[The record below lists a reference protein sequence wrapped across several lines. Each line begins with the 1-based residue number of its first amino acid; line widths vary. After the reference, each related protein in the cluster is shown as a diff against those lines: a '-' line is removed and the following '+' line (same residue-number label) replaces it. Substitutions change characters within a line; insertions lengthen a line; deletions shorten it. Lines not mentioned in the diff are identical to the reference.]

1 MTAPDHG
8 RGSPARKR
16 AVLLALRCYGRQ
28 MARLWRVTVPAML
41 LPALGNT
48 CIFYVA
54 PLIVAQLVGRFAGH
68 RLAGIGAAMPYVA
81 GFTGALLFAEVV
93 WRIGIH
99 CLNRLDGRGIENLY
113 VIGMDE
119 LLAKDAAFFH
129 DNFAG
134 SLTKRVLSFASRFE
148 DFTDN
153 LVFNVV
159 GSLVPLVFASVV
171 LWRYDPLLVAG
182 LLGLIAITGAGV
194 APLIRRRQKLVDQ
207 REEAIARVSGHVADS
222 LMNMDTIRAF
232 AAEDREAAEHR
243 SRVADQRRKSLRS
256 WDYGNL
262 RIDALVAPMSVLTNV
277 FGLLLAI
284 ALGAGQH
291 GIEAIVVAFTYYSN
305 ATRIMFEFNQIYR
318 SMESSLTE
326 AAQFT
331 ELLLIRPAVVD
342 PIAPEPLR
350 PRASDVRFERVTFA
364 YAEGLPLFTGL
375 DLAVPSGTKVGL
387 VGRSGGGKSTLTR
400 LLLRMMDV
408 DDGRILIGG
417 QDISKLRQSDLRS
430 LIAYVP
436 QDPAM
441 FHRTLRDNIAFARPG
456 ASDTEI
462 YQAAQAAH
470 VTEFAGALPDGFD
483 TMVGERGVKLSG
495 GQRQRV
501 ALARAILRDAPILLL
516 DEATS
521 ALDSESETL
530 IQQALWQL
538 MEGRTALVVAHRL
551 STVARMDQLVVLDHG
566 QIAEKGTHQ
575 ELLRR
580 GGTYARLWQHQSG
593 GFLDGDPATTT
604 PAGAQRVGTPRSPAT
619 APEACP
625 AGDGGAGPALAT
637 QGRARVTSVRSADL
651 PEPAAVGGDEQ
662 EALVGRD

>member
-1 MTAPDHG
+1 MTAPEHG

-16 AVLLALRCYGRQ
+16 SVLLALRFYGRQ
-28 MARLWRVTVPAML
+28 MARLRRFTVPAML

-54 PLIVAQLVGRFAGH
+54 PLIVAQLAGRLVGHGPV
-68 RLAGIGAAMPYVA
+68 GIGAAMPYVLGFA
-81 GFTGALLFAEVV
+81 GVLLFAEIL

-148 DFTDN
+148 DFADN
-153 LVFNVV
+153 LVFNIV
-159 GSLVPLVFASVV
+159 GSLVPLAFASVV
-171 LWRYDPLLVAG
+171 LWRYDPLLVV
-182 LLGLIAITGAGV
+182 GLIGMIAMTGAGI
-194 APLIRRRQKLVDQ
+194 APLIRRRQRLVDQ

-232 AAEDREAAEHR
+232 AAGDREAAEHR
-243 SRVADQRRKSLRS
+243 SRVADQRRKSVRS
-256 WDYGNL
+256 WDYANL
-262 RIDALVAPMSVLTNV
+262 RIDTLVAPVSVLTNV
-277 FGLLLAI
+277 FGLLLAV
-284 ALGAGQH
+284 ALGGGKY
-291 GIEAIVVAFTYYSN
+291 GIEAIIVAFTYYSN

-318 SMESSLTE
+318 SLESSLTE

-331 ELLLIRPAVVD
+331 ELLLTQPAVVD
-342 PIAPEPLR
+342 PIAPEPLQ
-350 PRASDVRFERVTFA
+350 PKASDVRFERVTFA
-364 YAEGLPLFTGL
+364 HAGGLPLFTGL
-375 DLAVPSGTKVGL
+375 DLAVPSGTTLGL
-387 VGRSGGGKSTLTR
+387 VGRSGGGKTTLTR

-408 DDGRILIGG
+408 KEGRILIGG

-436 QDPAM
+436 QVPAL
-441 FHRTLRDNIAFARPG
+441 FHRTLRDNIAFARPHVTD
-456 ASDTEI
+456 AEI
-462 YQAAQAAH
+462 HQAAQAAH
-470 VTEFAGALPDGFD
+470 VTEFADALPDGFD

-495 GQRQRV
+495 GQQQRV

-521 ALDSESETL
+521 ALDSESEIL
-530 IQQALWQL
+530 VQQALWQL

-551 STVARMDQLVVLDHG
+551 STVARMDQLVVLDRG
-566 QIAEKGTHQ
+566 RIVEKGTHE
-575 ELLRR
+575 ELLRLD
-580 GGTYARLWQHQSG
+580 GTYARLWRHQSG
-593 GFLDGDPATTT
+593 GFLDDDTTT
-604 PAGAQRVGTPRSPAT
+604 ATLSQAPR
-619 APEACP
+619 
-625 AGDGGAGPALAT
+625 L
-637 QGRARVTSVRSADL
+637 SA
-651 PEPAAVGGDEQ
+651 
-662 EALVGRD
+662 

>member
-1 MTAPDHG
+1 MAAPEHG
-8 RGSPARKR
+8 HGSPTRKR
-16 AVLLALRCYGRQ
+16 AVLLALRYYGGQ
-28 MARLWRVTVPAML
+28 VARLRRFTAPAML

-48 CIFYVA
+48 GIFYIA
-54 PLIVAQLVGRFAGH
+54 PLIIAQLAGRFAG
-68 RLAGIGAAMPYVA
+68 RGPAGISVAMPYVLGFA
-81 GFTGALLFAEVV
+81 GVLLFSEVL

-148 DFTDN
+148 DFADS
-153 LVFNVV
+153 LAFNVV
-159 GSLVPLVFASVV
+159 SSLIPLAFASVV
-171 LWRYDPLLVAG
+171 LWRIDPLLVAG
-182 LLGLIAITGAGV
+182 LIGLIVITGAGI

-222 LMNMDTIRAF
+222 LANMDTIRAF

-243 SRVADQRRKSLRS
+243 SRVAEQRRRSLRS

-262 RIDALVAPMSVLTNV
+262 RVDTLVAPMSVLTNV
-277 FGLLLAI
+277 FGLLLAV
-284 ALGAGQH
+284 ALGAGSH
-291 GIEAIVVAFTYYSN
+291 GIEAIIVSFTYYSS

-318 SMESSLTE
+318 GLESSLTE

-331 ELLLIRPAVVD
+331 ELLLTPPAVTD
-342 PIAPEPLR
+342 PAEPEPLR
-350 PRASDVRFERVTFA
+350 AKAGDVRFEHVRFA
-364 YAEGLPLFTGL
+364 YGGGLTLFDGL
-375 DLAVPSGTKVGL
+375 DLEVPSGSKLGL
-387 VGRSGGGKSTLTR
+387 VGRSGGGKTTLTR
-400 LLLRMMDV
+400 LLLRMMDI
-408 DDGRILIGG
+408 DAGQILIGG
-417 QDISKLRQSDLRS
+417 QDISKLRQADLRS

-441 FHRTLRDNIAFARPG
+441 FHRTLRDNIAFARPE
-456 ASDTEI
+456 ATDVQI

-470 VTEFAGALPDGFD
+470 VTEFADALPDGFG

-521 ALDSESETL
+521 ALDSESEML

-551 STVARMDQLVVLDHG
+551 STVARMDQLVVLDRG
-566 QIAEKGTHQ
+566 RVVEKGTHQ
-575 ELLRR
+575 ELLRLD
-580 GGTYARLWQHQSG
+580 GTYARLWQHQSG
-593 GFLDGDPATTT
+593 GFLDGGRTTT
-604 PAGAQRVGTPRSPAT
+604 TLAEAPR
-619 APEACP
+619 
-625 AGDGGAGPALAT
+625 L
-637 QGRARVTSVRSADL
+637 SA
-651 PEPAAVGGDEQ
+651 
-662 EALVGRD
+662 

>member
-1 MTAPDHG
+1 MLL
-8 RGSPARKR
+8 
-16 AVLLALRCYGRQ
+16 VLRYYGRQ
-28 MARLWRVTVPAML
+28 MVRLRRFTVPGML

-48 CIFYVA
+48 CIFYIA
-54 PLIVAQLVGRFAGH
+54 PLIVAQLVGR
-68 RLAGIGAAMPYVA
+68 LASHGSIGIGAAMPYVLAFA
-81 GFTGALLFAEVV
+81 GILLFAEIL
-93 WRIGIH
+93 WRIGLH
-99 CLNRLDGRGIENLY
+99 CMNRLDGRGIENLY
-113 VIGMDE
+113 MIGMDE

-153 LVFNVV
+153 LVFNIV

-182 LLGLIAITGAGV
+182 LIGLIAITGAGI

-207 REEAIARVSGHVADS
+207 REEAVARVSGHVADS

-232 AAEDREAAEHR
+232 AAEDGEAAEHR

-262 RIDALVAPMSVLTNV
+262 RIDALVGPASVLTNV
-277 FGLLLAI
+277 LGLLLAV
-284 ALGAGQH
+284 ALGGGEH
-291 GIEAIVVAFTYYSN
+291 GIEAIIVAFTYYSN

-318 SMESSLTE
+318 QLESSLTE

-331 ELLLIRPAVVD
+331 ELLLTPPAVVD
-342 PIAPEPLR
+342 PVVPEPLR
-350 PRASDVRFERVTFA
+350 PTASDVRFERVSFA
-364 YAEGLPLFTGL
+364 HAGGPPLFTGL
-375 DLAVPSGTKVGL
+375 DLAVPDGTRLGL
-387 VGRSGGGKSTLTR
+387 VGRSGGGKSTLAR

-408 DDGRILIGG
+408 QEGRILIGG
-417 QDISKLRQSDLRS
+417 QDIARLRQSDLRS

-441 FHRTLRDNIAFARPG
+441 FHRTLRDNIAFARPR
-456 ASDTEI
+456 ATDAEI
-462 YQAAQAAH
+462 RQAAQAAH

-521 ALDSESETL
+521 ALDSESEL
-530 IQQALWQL
+530 LVQQALWRL
-538 MEGRTALVVAHRL
+538 MQDRTALVVAHRL

-566 QIAEKGTHQ
+566 RIAEKGTHQ
-575 ELLRR
+575 ELLRL

-593 GFLDGDPATTT
+593 GFLDEDMTT
-604 PAGAQRVGTPRSPAT
+604 AAL
-619 APEACP
+619 PEAP
-625 AGDGGAGPALAT
+625 RL
-637 QGRARVTSVRSADL
+637 SA
-651 PEPAAVGGDEQ
+651 
-662 EALVGRD
+662 

>member
-1 MTAPDHG
+1 M
-8 RGSPARKR
+8 
-16 AVLLALRCYGRQ
+16 LLALRYYGRQ
-28 MARLWRVTVPAML
+28 MIRLRRFTVPAML

-48 CIFYVA
+48 CTYYVA
-54 PLIVAQLVGRFAGH
+54 PLIVAQLVGRFVGH
-68 RLAGIGAAMPYVA
+68 GPIGIGAAMPYVLGFA
-81 GFTGALLFAEVV
+81 GVLLFAEIL

-134 SLTKRVLSFASRFE
+134 SLTKRVLSFAARFE
-148 DFTDN
+148 DFADN
-153 LVFNVV
+153 LVFNIV

-171 LWRYDPLLVAG
+171 LWRYDPMLVAG
-182 LLGLIAITGAGV
+182 LIGLIAITGAGI

-207 REEAIARVSGHVADS
+207 REEAIARVSGHVADA

-232 AAEDREAAEHR
+232 AAGDREAAEHR

-277 FGLLLAI
+277 LGLLLAV
-284 ALGAGQH
+284 ALGGGKH
-291 GIEAIVVAFTYYSN
+291 GIEAIIVAFTYYSN

-318 SMESSLTE
+318 SLESSLTE

-331 ELLLIRPAVVD
+331 ELLLTPPAVVD
-342 PIAPEPLR
+342 PVVPEPLR
-350 PRASDVRFERVTFA
+350 TEASDVRFERVTFA
-364 YAEGLPLFTGL
+364 HAGGLPLFTGL
-375 DLAVPSGTKVGL
+375 DLAVPSGTRLGL
-387 VGRSGGGKSTLTR
+387 VGRSGGGKSTLTH

-408 DDGRILIGG
+408 GEGRILIGG

-436 QDPAM
+436 QVPAL
-441 FHRTLRDNIAFARPG
+441 FHRTLRDNIAFARPH
-456 ASDTEI
+456 ATDAEI
-462 YQAAQAAH
+462 HQAAQAAH
-470 VTEFAGALPDGFD
+470 VTEFADALPDGFD

-495 GQRQRV
+495 GQQQRV

-521 ALDSESETL
+521 ALDSESEVL
-530 IQQALWQL
+530 VQQALWRL

-551 STVARMDQLVVLDHG
+551 STVARMDQLVVLDRG
-566 QIAEKGTHQ
+566 RIVEQGTHE
-575 ELLRR
+575 ELLRL
-580 GGTYARLWQHQSG
+580 GGTYARLWRHQSG
-593 GFLDGDPATTT
+593 GFLDDLTTT
-604 PAGAQRVGTPRSPAT
+604 AMPAPAPR
-619 APEACP
+619 
-625 AGDGGAGPALAT
+625 L
-637 QGRARVTSVRSADL
+637 SA
-651 PEPAAVGGDEQ
+651 
-662 EALVGRD
+662 

>member
-1 MTAPDHG
+1 MTTPEDR

-16 AVLLALRCYGRQ
+16 AVLLALRYYFRQ
-28 MARLWRVTVPAML
+28 MAGLWRFTLPAML

-54 PLIVAQLVGRFAGH
+54 PLIVAELVGR
-68 RLAGIGAAMPYVA
+68 LASHAPTGISAAMPYLLGFA
-81 GFTGALLFAEVV
+81 GVLLFAEIV

-99 CLNRLDGRGIENLY
+99 CLNRVDGHGIENLY

-119 LLAKDAAFFH
+119 LLAQDAAFFH

-153 LVFNVV
+153 LVFNIV
-159 GSLVPLVFASVV
+159 GSLVPLAFASVV
-171 LWRYDPLLVAG
+171 LWRFDPLLVAG
-182 LLGLIAITGAGV
+182 LIGLIVITGAGI
-194 APLIRRRQKLVDQ
+194 APLIRRRQRLVDQ
-207 REEAIARVSGHVADS
+207 REDAIARVSGHVADS

-232 AAEDREAAEHR
+232 AAEEREAAEHR

-262 RIDALVAPMSVLTNV
+262 RIDALVAPLSVLTNGL
-277 FGLLLAI
+277 GLLLAVT
-284 ALGAGQH
+284 LGASQH
-291 GIEAIVVAFTYYSN
+291 GIEAIVVAVTYYSN

-318 SMESSLTE
+318 QLESSLTE

-331 ELLLIRPAVVD
+331 ELLHTQPTVVD
-342 PIAPEPLR
+342 PITPEPL
-350 PRASDVRFERVTFA
+350 PPDTSEVRFERVRFA
-364 YAEGLPLFTGL
+364 HTGGQPLFSRL
-375 DLAVPSGTKVGL
+375 DLVVPGGTKLGL

-417 QDISKLRQSDLRS
+417 QDITKLRQSDLRN
-430 LIAYVP
+430 LIGYVP

-441 FHRTLRDNIAFARPG
+441 FHRTLRDNIAFARPD
-456 ASDTEI
+456 ATDAEI
-462 YQAAQAAH
+462 DQAAQAAH
-470 VTEFAGALPDGFD
+470 VTEFAGALSDGFD
-483 TMVGERGVKLSG
+483 TLVGERGVKLSG

-530 IQQALWQL
+530 VQQALWRL

-551 STVARMDQLVVLDHG
+551 STVARMDQLVVLDRG
-566 QIAEKGTHQ
+566 QIAETGTHQ
-575 ELLRR
+575 ELLRL
-580 GGTYARLWQHQSG
+580 GGIYARLWQHQSG
-593 GFLDGDPATTT
+593 GFLDHDRMAMLDQT
-604 PAGAQRVGTPRSPAT
+604 PK
-619 APEACP
+619 
-625 AGDGGAGPALAT
+625 L
-637 QGRARVTSVRSADL
+637 SA
-651 PEPAAVGGDEQ
+651 
-662 EALVGRD
+662 

>member
-1 MTAPDHG
+1 MTTPVHS
-8 RGSPARKR
+8 RGSPARQG

-28 MARLWRVTVPAML
+28 MARLWRFTVPAML

-48 CIFYVA
+48 CIYYVA

-68 RLAGIGAAMPYVA
+68 TLTGVGAAMPYVLGFA
-81 GFTGALLFAEVV
+81 GVLLFAEIV
-93 WRIGIH
+93 WRIGLHGVI
-99 CLNRLDGRGIENLY
+99 RLEGHGIESLY

-134 SLTKRVLSFASRFE
+134 SLTKRVLSFATRFE

-153 LVFNVV
+153 LVFNIVSSV
-159 GSLVPLVFASVV
+159 VPLAFASVV

-182 LLGLIAITGAGV
+182 LIGLIAITGAV
-194 APLIRRRQKLVDQ
+194 IAPLIRRRQKLVDQ

-222 LMNMDTIRAF
+222 LSNMDAIRAF

-243 SRVADQRRKSLRS
+243 SRVADQRRKSVRS
-256 WDYGNL
+256 WDYENL
-262 RIDALVAPMSVLTNV
+262 RIDTLVAPMSVLTNGI
-277 FGLLLAI
+277 GLLLAV
-284 ALGAGQH
+284 ALGASHH
-291 GIEAIVVAFTYYSN
+291 GGVAAIVVTFTYYSN

-318 SMESSLTE
+318 QMESSLTE

-331 ELLLIRPAVVD
+331 ELLLTPPTVVD

-350 PRASDVRFERVTFA
+350 PKASDVRFERVTFA
-364 YAEGLPLFTGL
+364 HAGGPPLFTGL
-375 DLAVPSGTKVGL
+375 DLTVPSGTKLGL

-441 FHRTLRDNIAFARPG
+441 FHRTLRDNIAFARPH
-456 ASDTEI
+456 ATDAEI
-462 YQAAQAAH
+462 HQAAQAAH
-470 VTEFAGALPDGFD
+470 VTEFAGALPVGFD

-521 ALDSESETL
+521 ALDSESEVL
-530 IQQALWQL
+530 VQQALWQL

-566 QIAEKGTHQ
+566 QITEKGTHQ
-575 ELLRR
+575 ELLRLD
-580 GGTYARLWQHQSG
+580 GIYARLWQHQSG
-593 GFLDGDPATTT
+593 GFLDDDTT
-604 PAGAQRVGTPRSPAT
+604 PVMLAGAPQ
-619 APEACP
+619 
-625 AGDGGAGPALAT
+625 
-637 QGRARVTSVRSADL
+637 
-651 PEPAAVGGDEQ
+651 
-662 EALVGRD
+662 